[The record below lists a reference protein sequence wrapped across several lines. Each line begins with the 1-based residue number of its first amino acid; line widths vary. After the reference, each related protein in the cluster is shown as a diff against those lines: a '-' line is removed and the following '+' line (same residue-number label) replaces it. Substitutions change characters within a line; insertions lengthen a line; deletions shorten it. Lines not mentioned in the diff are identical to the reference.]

1 MNTKRVLA
9 TLGVVVVLLATG
21 GAEETRV
28 FAAPSR
34 EDGGEPVVE
43 RPLEVGRFTAIELRG
58 AWKLQFTPASEYRV
72 VLAGDPEIIEA
83 AKVSTDGDRLGI
95 HLEEYSV
102 QDRSL
107 RIVIAAPT
115 LTALT
120 VAGAVDGRIVG
131 LDAAQLAVVTQGA
144 SNLVF
149 EDSTIGDLMLN
160 TEGAANIDLDA
171 SSVTNAVLDLAGASQ
186 LKINLNGG
194 SLTGR
199 VRGVGNIR
207 YTGDAGNVDLDT
219 AAAVKISRK

>member
-1 MNTKRVLA
+1 MGRVA
-9 TLGVVVVLLATG
+9 
-21 GAEETRV
+21 
-28 FAAPSR
+28 
-34 EDGGEPVVE
+34 
-43 RPLEVGRFTAIELRG
+43 AIELRG

-207 YTGDAGNVDLDT
+207 YTGDADNVDLDT